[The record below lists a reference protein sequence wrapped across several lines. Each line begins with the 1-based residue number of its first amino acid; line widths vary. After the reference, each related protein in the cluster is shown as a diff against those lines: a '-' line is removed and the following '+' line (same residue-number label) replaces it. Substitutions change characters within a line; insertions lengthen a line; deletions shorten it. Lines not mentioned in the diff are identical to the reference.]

1 MKVTKRGNSWQYDLF
16 FENKRYRKGSFTTK
30 REATL
35 AGNELLNNLTK
46 GINPYNKIAFSQYL
60 KEWKEIY
67 IKDYVGAKTYNNY
80 DRYCSKVE
88 KYFKEKPINKVTRNE
103 YQLFITSFKNSLS
116 QDQLGRLNQFIKKA
130 VSTAIFDGLLTKDFT
145 FNVKIESSK
154 PPIKKETD
162 KYFNI
167 DELKQIK
174 TYYLNKTRYYSASTH
189 LILLMIETGGRFSD
203 CINLT
208 RKDINEAN
216 STIFLNGTKNKSAA
230 RTVTVSKSLIKLL
243 INYIDNHTTSIEG
256 YVFVN
261 KGKQIT
267 NSTVNKSIREACSQ
281 LSIDRNITSH
291 AFRHTHA
298 SLLIHEGL
306 NIYYISKRLG
316 HSSIDITLKDYGH
329 LLKETYEKD
338 NKKALKIINEL

>member
-154 PPIKKETD
+154 PPIKK
-162 KYFNI
+162 
-167 DELKQIK
+167 
-174 TYYLNKTRYYSASTH
+174 
-189 LILLMIETGGRFSD
+189 
-203 CINLT
+203 
-208 RKDINEAN
+208 
-216 STIFLNGTKNKSAA
+216 
-230 RTVTVSKSLIKLL
+230 
-243 INYIDNHTTSIEG
+243 
-256 YVFVN
+256 
-261 KGKQIT
+261 
-267 NSTVNKSIREACSQ
+267 
-281 LSIDRNITSH
+281 RN
-291 AFRHTHA
+291 
-298 SLLIHEGL
+298 
-306 NIYYISKRLG
+306 
-316 HSSIDITLKDYGH
+316 
-329 LLKETYEKD
+329 
-338 NKKALKIINEL
+338 

>member
-1 MKVTKRGNSWQYDLF
+1 
-16 FENKRYRKGSFTTK
+16 
-30 REATL
+30 
-35 AGNELLNNLTK
+35 
-46 GINPYNKIAFSQYL
+46 
-60 KEWKEIY
+60 
-67 IKDYVGAKTYNNY
+67 
-80 DRYCSKVE
+80 
-88 KYFKEKPINKVTRNE
+88 
-103 YQLFITSFKNSLS
+103 
-116 QDQLGRLNQFIKKA
+116 
-130 VSTAIFDGLLTKDFT
+130 
-145 FNVKIESSK
+145 
-154 PPIKKETD
+154 
-162 KYFNI
+162 
-167 DELKQIK
+167 
-174 TYYLNKTRYYSASTH
+174 
-189 LILLMIETGGRFSD
+189 MIETGGRFSD

-267 NSTVNKSIREACSQ
+267 NSTVNKSICEACSQ